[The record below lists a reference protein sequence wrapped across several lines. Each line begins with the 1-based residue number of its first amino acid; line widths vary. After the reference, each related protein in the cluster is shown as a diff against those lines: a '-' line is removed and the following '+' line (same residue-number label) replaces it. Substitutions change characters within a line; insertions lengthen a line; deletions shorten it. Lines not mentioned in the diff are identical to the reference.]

1 MVPRAGDNAG
11 KKKQLS
17 NSNFRLLTG
26 NYSSDFDL
34 IVSVELGAQPHCRAD
49 RADLAPKSVRAT
61 AAVTAADA

>member
-49 RADLAPKSVRAT
+49 LAPKSVRAT